1 MNIKI
6 VESDCVRYQDKSFLL
21 VPTTLIFVG
30 VLFLGLVVGCS
41 VESGLDAKTIV
52 SNCIV
57 AFLFWFVIATILSL
71 AACPVFECLAHTD
84 GFVEAVKKK
93 TEKAAAE

>member
-1 MNIKI
+1 MKIKI
-6 VESDCVRYQDKSFLL
+6 VDADCSRYQDKTYLIIPATLL
-21 VPTTLIFVG
+21 LVG

-41 VESGLDAKTIV
+41 VESGMNTKTIV
-52 SNCIV
+52 FNCIV
-57 AFLFWFVIATILSL
+57 AFLFWFVTTALFSL